1 MKPYDRLPRPPMA
14 EEDVAAF
21 MERALAQFDSLD
33 WHEVPERGVWEAE
46 FEGEVLQCP
55 ASTDPAGNTPDPEEM
70 IPATICAHCC
80 GYFPVELRQCPTC
93 GAEF

>member
-1 MKPYDRLPRPPMA
+1 MKPYERLPREPMA

-21 MERALAQFDSLD
+21 VERALAQFDSLV

-55 ASTDPAGNTPDPEEM
+55 LSTNPALNTPDPEEM
-70 IPATICAHCC
+70 IPATICACC
-80 GYFPVELRQCPTC
+80 RGYFPVQLRRCPTC
-93 GAEF
+93 ETEF

>member
-1 MKPYDRLPRPPMA
+1 MKPHDRLPRPPMA

-21 MERALAQFDSLD
+21 MERALARFDSLS
-33 WHEVPERGVWEAE
+33 WHEVPDRGVWEAE

-55 ASTDPAGNTPDPEEM
+55 SSSDPALNTPDREEM
-70 IPATICAHCC
+70 IPATICAHCS
-80 GYFPVELRQCPTC
+80 GYFPVELRRCPTC